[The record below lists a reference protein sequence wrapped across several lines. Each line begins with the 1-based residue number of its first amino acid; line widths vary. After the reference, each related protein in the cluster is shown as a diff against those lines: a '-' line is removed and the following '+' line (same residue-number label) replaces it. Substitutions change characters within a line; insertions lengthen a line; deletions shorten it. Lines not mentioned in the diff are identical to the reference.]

1 MDAGRARI
9 KQAAYLP
16 HGIVK
21 THLPH
26 GLGPALIVGFFERQI
41 ELAGNIGPAQR
52 KHAPQRIKALDGQNA
67 GYHRRVNALPTQMA
81 YQVFIFTRVKKELGK
96 GKVRPYTQLVGSM

>member
-21 THLPH
+21 AHLPH

-67 GYHRRVNALPTQMA
+67 GNHRSGNALPAQMA
-81 YQVFIFTRVKKELGK
+81 HQIFVFARVKKDLGK
-96 GKVRPYTQLVGSM
+96 GKIGPGT